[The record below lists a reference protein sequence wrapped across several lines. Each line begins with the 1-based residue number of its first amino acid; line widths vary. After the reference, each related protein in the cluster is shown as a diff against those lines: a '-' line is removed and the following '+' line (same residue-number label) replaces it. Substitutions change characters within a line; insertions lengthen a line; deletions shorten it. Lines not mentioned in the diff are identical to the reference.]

1 MRPYPSINHTRRPP
15 FPSLSP
21 TFDRHMAHALGLP
34 ARMRA
39 SPSRLWGQVLVR
51 WSLAWSAEILPA

>member
-1 MRPYPSINHTRRPP
+1 MRPELLVNHTRRPP
-15 FPSLSP
+15 LPSLSP
-21 TFDRHMAHALGLP
+21 TFDRHMAHALDVP

-39 SPSRLWGQVLVR
+39 SPSRLWWQVLVR